1 MEFVTWGTILL
12 MVVGFFAGFMN
23 VIAGGGST
31 LSVPVMI
38 FMGLPAPVANGTNR
52 IAILAQNITAVIT
65 FFRQGYSD
73 FRLSLSLAICAI
85 PGALAGALIGVEFSG
100 VWFNRMLAV
109 IMFAIMVINYLDIKP
124 VPNKDIAPS
133 RNRLIIGHLM
143 MTVVGFWGG
152 FIQIGVGF
160 LVMPILSSVIGLD
173 LVRTNMHKVFI
184 IGTYTVI
191 ALAVFADNL
200 DIPWIIGLALAL
212 GNMLGGYLGARISIS
227 QGDSF
232 IRLILNV
239 VLACF
244 IVRLLI
250 MTT

>member
-191 ALAVFADNL
+191 ALAIFSNNL
-200 DIPWIIGLALAL
+200 DIPWIIGLALA
-212 GNMLGGYLGARISIS
+212 SK
-227 QGDSF
+227 
-232 IRLILNV
+232 
-239 VLACF
+239 
-244 IVRLLI
+244 
-250 MTT
+250 